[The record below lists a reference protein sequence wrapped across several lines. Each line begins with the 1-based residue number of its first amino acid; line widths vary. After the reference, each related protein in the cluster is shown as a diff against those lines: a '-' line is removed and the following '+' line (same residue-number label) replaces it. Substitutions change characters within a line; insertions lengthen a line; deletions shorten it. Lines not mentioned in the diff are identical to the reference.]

1 MNKPE
6 ARAESCLKD
15 LAITGTGC
23 PDSIVFLSRLIV
35 RSQGCAASEEIR
47 RVAPPKLPVTPE
59 FLKYSKQTRLA
70 TWETPTPIA
79 GGRTPRT
86 PTGDSRKYVATG

>member
-1 MNKPE
+1 MLLEP
-6 ARAESCLKD
+6 
-15 LAITGTGC
+15 TY
-23 PDSIVFLSRLIV
+23 
-35 RSQGCAASEEIR
+35 GCAASEEIR

-59 FLKYSKQTRLA
+59 LLKSSKQTRLT

-86 PTGDSRKYVATG
+86 PTGDSRKYVGTE